1 MTGLLI
7 EYSRGENPI
16 VDLAQETGTPL
27 HEWAE
32 TTIVVDNEGKLLDT
46 EVANLALSRVWGILE
61 KAIQR
66 SREESNSIDPGL
78 SLYDEFANITQKD
91 VENGEMSDYERH
103 LVLEMAQMW
112 GAYVGDGADKQS
124 MKFFFLEDCIG
135 GDDCFIPTNYKKI
148 LDRIAAL
155 PLAQAHIRLNTIMT
169 SVTGDS
175 AGVHLAVSDGS
186 QEDFDDVVITT
197 PLGYLK
203 RHKDSIN
210 PLDLRLSRAIDQISY
225 GHLEKVLIE
234 FPHAFWDATEEEEE
248 EEDRRGT
255 SFMHWLS
262 PSYASDTNPSKWRLE
277 TVNFNAF
284 DTPYRRNILLFYT
297 YGECSL
303 YITSSIR
310 GMEKG
315 TRDAWLRQFF
325 EPYYSRLPNYDP
337 DTCAPLRYLATE
349 WANDEFA
356 GFGSYCNFQ
365 VGMDDAA
372 RDVETIRYAMP
383 DHHIYFAGEHTAPF
397 DGLGTVAGAY
407 QSGEAVARRIIA
419 SAGGQNEA

>member
-1 MTGLLI
+1 M
-7 EYSRGENPI
+7 
-16 VDLAQETGTPL
+16 
-27 HEWAE
+27 
-32 TTIVVDNEGKLLDT
+32 DNTGKLLDT
-46 EVANLALSRVWGILE
+46 EVAKLALSRVWDILE
-61 KAIQR
+61 RAIQR
-66 SREESNSIDPGL
+66 SSEESSSIDPSL

-91 VENGEMSDYERH
+91 VESGKISDYERH

-148 LDRIAAL
+148 LDRIGAL
-155 PLAQAHIRLNTIMT
+155 PRAQAHIKLNTIMT
-169 SVTGDS
+169 SVTGGS
-175 AGVHLAVSDGS
+175 EGTRLAISDGS
-186 QEDFDDVVITT
+186 HEDFDDVVITT

-203 RHKDSIN
+203 RHKVSIS

-234 FPHAFWDATEEEEE
+234 FPHAFWDLRRTIPSQHKTSDANGEEEQEQA
-248 EEDRRGT
+248 DRRGT

-262 PSYASDTNPSKWRLE
+262 PSYAPDTNPNKWRLE

-284 DTPYRRNILLFYT
+284 DAPYRRNILLFYT
-297 YGECSL
+297 YGECSI
-303 YITSSIR
+303 YITGSIR
-310 GMEKG
+310 GMEKEA
-315 TRDAWLRQFF
+315 RDAWLRQFF

-337 DTCAPLRYLATE
+337 NTCAPLRYLATE

-372 RDVETIRYAMP
+372 GDVEAIRYGMP

-407 QSGEAVARRIIA
+407 QSGEAIARRIIA
-419 SAGGQNEA
+419 SAGGRKET